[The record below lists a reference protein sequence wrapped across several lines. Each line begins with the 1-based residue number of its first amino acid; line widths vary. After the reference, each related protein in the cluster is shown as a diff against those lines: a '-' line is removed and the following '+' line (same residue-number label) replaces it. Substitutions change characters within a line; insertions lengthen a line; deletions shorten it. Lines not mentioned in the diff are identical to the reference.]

1 MILIV
6 CIDDNK
12 GMMFNHRRQSQD
24 GVLRRHILD
33 MVGNGKLWMNEY
45 SGKMFAKDSEE
56 LLHGPVQT
64 DEDFLKKASSGE
76 YCFVETNSCGLDM
89 FPDTANIEAVVLY
102 KWNRVYPAD
111 QYCLELLNLQV
122 LPMKRSRKRGMKD
135 EKNKILGR
143 RAGCSHIHFGNSLWT
158 GDCF

>member
-24 GVLRRHILD
+24 RVLRQHILD
-33 MVGNGKLWMNEY
+33 MVGDGKLWMNEY

-76 YCFVETNSCGLDM
+76 YCFVETNSCGVDM
-89 FPDTANIEAVVLY
+89 FPDTANIESVVLY

-111 QYCLELLNLQV
+111 QYFTMDLSAWKLVETTEF
-122 LPMKRSRKRGMKD
+122 PGSSH
-135 EKNKILGR
+135 EKIAEER
-143 RAGCSHIHFGNSLWT
+143 YVR
-158 GDCF
+158 

>member
-24 GVLRRHILD
+24 RVLRRHILD

-56 LLHGPVQT
+56 LLQGPVQT

-89 FPDTANIEAVVLY
+89 FPDTTNIESVVLY

-111 QYCLELLNLQV
+111 QYFTKYLSGWKLVETAEFAG
-122 LPMKRSRKRGMKD
+122 SSH
-135 EKNKILGR
+135 EKIMEER
-143 RAGCSHIHFGNSLWT
+143 YER
-158 GDCF
+158 

>member
-24 GVLRRHILD
+24 RVLRRHILD

-89 FPDTANIEAVVLY
+89 FPDTANIESVVLY

-111 QYCLELLNLQV
+111 QYFTMDLSDWKLVGTVRMET
-122 LPMKRSRKRGMKD
+122 G
-135 EKNKILGR
+135 
-143 RAGCSHIHFGNSLWT
+143 GNS
-158 GDCF
+158 GISRFFP

>member
-24 GVLRRHILD
+24 RVLRRHILD

-76 YCFVETNSCGLDM
+76 YCFVETNSCLM
-89 FPDTANIEAVVLY
+89 IR
-102 KWNRVYPAD
+102 WI
-111 QYCLELLNLQV
+111 
-122 LPMKRSRKRGMKD
+122 
-135 EKNKILGR
+135 IL
-143 RAGCSHIHFGNSLWT
+143 
-158 GDCF
+158 

>member
-1 MILIV
+1 
-6 CIDDNK
+6 
-12 GMMFNHRRQSQD
+12 
-24 GVLRRHILD
+24 
-33 MVGNGKLWMNEY
+33 MNEY

-89 FPDTANIEAVVLY
+89 FPDTANIESVVLY

-111 QYCLELLNLQV
+111 QYFTMDLSDWKLVGTVEFAG
-122 LPMKRSRKRGMKD
+122 SSH
-135 EKNKILGR
+135 EKITEER
-143 RAGCSHIHFGNSLWT
+143 YER
-158 GDCF
+158 

>member
-24 GVLRRHILD
+24 RVLRRHILD

-89 FPDTANIEAVVLY
+89 FPDTANIESVVLY
-102 KWNRVYPAD
+102 KWNRLSCRSIFYYGSVR
-111 QYCLELLNLQV
+111 LEI
-122 LPMKRSRKRGMKD
+122 G
-135 EKNKILGR
+135 
-143 RAGCSHIHFGNSLWT
+143 
-158 GDCF
+158 

>member
-24 GVLRRHILD
+24 RVLRRHILD

-64 DEDFLKKASSGE
+64 DEDFLKRLHQE
-76 YCFVETNSCGLDM
+76 
-89 FPDTANIEAVVLY
+89 VL
-102 KWNRVYPAD
+102 
-111 QYCLELLNLQV
+111 L
-122 LPMKRSRKRGMKD
+122 
-135 EKNKILGR
+135 R
-143 RAGCSHIHFGNSLWT
+143 RDKFLRLRHVPGYGKY
-158 GDCF
+158 

>member
-56 LLHGPVQT
+56 LLHGPVQA

-89 FPDTANIEAVVLY
+89 FPDTTNIESVVLY

-111 QYCLELLNLQV
+111 QYFTMDLSDWKLVGTVEFAG
-122 LPMKRSRKRGMKD
+122 SSH
-135 EKNKILGR
+135 EKITEER
-143 RAGCSHIHFGNSLWT
+143 YER
-158 GDCF
+158 

>member
-64 DEDFLKKASSGE
+64 DEDFLKKG
-76 YCFVETNSCGLDM
+76 F
-89 FPDTANIEAVVLY
+89 IRRVL
-102 KWNRVYPAD
+102 
-111 QYCLELLNLQV
+111 L
-122 LPMKRSRKRGMKD
+122 
-135 EKNKILGR
+135 R
-143 RAGCSHIHFGNSLWT
+143 RDKFLRLRHVPGYGKY
-158 GDCF
+158 

>member
-24 GVLRRHILD
+24 RVLRQHILD
-33 MVGNGKLWMNEY
+33 MVGDGKLWMNEY

-76 YCFVETNSCGLDM
+76 YCFVETNSCGVDM
-89 FPDTANIEAVVLY
+89 FPDTANIESVVLY

-111 QYCLELLNLQV
+111 QYFTMDLSAWKLVETTEF
-122 LPMKRSRKRGMKD
+122 PGSSH
-135 EKNKILGR
+135 EKITEER
-143 RAGCSHIHFGNSLWT
+143 YER
-158 GDCF
+158 

>member
-24 GVLRRHILD
+24 RVLRRHILD

-89 FPDTANIEAVVLY
+89 FPDTANIESVVLY

-111 QYCLELLNLQV
+111 QYFTMDLSDWQLVGPVEFAGSSHE
-122 LPMKRSRKRGMKD
+122 KITD
-135 EKNKILGR
+135 ER
-143 RAGCSHIHFGNSLWT
+143 YER
-158 GDCF
+158 